1 MWTGTRG
8 RLSSWGRA
16 LVLLVVPLFL
26 IGPALLPGQ
35 RFLPQAPVQ
44 FEPLRSEYPDAAAA
58 ADVGSNRFTGDRIFP
73 ALSDQLELRR
83 RLSAGESWTWEEK
96 WGFGA
101 PLLGNT
107 IHGPYYPPNA
117 LALLLPPD
125 RAAGWLALASLFL
138 AGLGT
143 WLFLARRGLPE
154 AACLVGALAFQGTGW
169 GVVNLHYS
177 MKVDAALWL
186 PWCLWALDGFRR
198 GDRRGLPILT
208 LCAGAALLAGFPP
221 IAGFT
226 LAAVAV
232 VATLWALGDAIG
244 GRGAQR
250 TLVRASA
257 PIAALWLGVLL
268 ASIQLVPTAAAAF
281 DSPRGTPTPE
291 RVAFQSLPLAT
302 LATAAVP
309 DAFAAPTVDPPT
321 HLPLAAW
328 IAPSDRGDAALLA
341 NGLEWNTHPGSA
353 VFVLAFIGLLVA
365 GRRALVP
372 FALGALAFAWAQ
384 DWPGMRTLY
393 HLPGLNGGAPTRAL
407 SVAWFAWVWLAALG
421 VERLLQE
428 RARRARTIAA
438 TVASALALV
447 AVAVREFGLP
457 SAERFESV
465 LATRFALDADAVR
478 TLLPSA
484 ATTAAF
490 EHLAGG
496 LALAGVSFAL
506 VAAGVWALRLVRG
519 AGPLALVVPVVLAL
533 ATEVGVT
540 SRPHVLPRD
549 LGGIDIF
556 PSSTA
561 IEAVTRA
568 AGEGR
573 VLRWAPGGVGDLI
586 ALARPNMLQAYGI
599 RDVSAYLAFQQ
610 SATTAWFEAI
620 DPRMREGDGVARLP
634 ALHLL
639 DDPRLDRAGVT
650 CILAREPL
658 LHERLTLEYDADGF
672 YVHRR
677 RNDLPPAEWI
687 AEPPGETSARNR
699 AERARM
705 FGALL
710 SLLAVLVW
718 VLWVHRLARRV
729 QADGPQTDRTVNPT
743 TRTRV
748 AP

>member
-1 MWTGTRG
+1 MWTGNRG

-26 IGPALLPGQ
+26 IGPSLLPGQ

-44 FEPLRSEYPDAAAA
+44 YEPLRSEYPDAAEA
-58 ADVGSNRFTGDRIFP
+58 ADTGSNRFTGDRVFP
-73 ALSDQLELRR
+73 ALSDQIELRR
-83 RLSAGESWTWEEK
+83 RLGSGTSWTWEEK

-117 LALLLPPD
+117 LGLVLAPD
-125 RAAGWLALASLFL
+125 RAAGWLAILSLFL

-143 WLFLARRGLPE
+143 WLFLWRRGLTE
-154 AACLVGALAFQGTGW
+154 VACLVGALAYQGTGW
-169 GVVNLHYS
+169 GVVNLHYA

-186 PWCLWALDGFRR
+186 PWCLWALHGFRS
-198 GDRRGLPILT
+198 GDRRGLPLLA
-208 LCAGAALLAGFPP
+208 LCAAAAALAGFPP

-232 VATLWALGDAIG
+232 AATLWALGDALG
-244 GRGAQR
+244 GSSAR
-250 TLVRASA
+250 TAVVRATA

-268 ASIQLVPTAAAAF
+268 ASIQLVPTAAAALE
-281 DSPRGTPTPE
+281 SPRGTPTPE
-291 RVAFQSLPLAT
+291 RVAFQALPFAT

-309 DAFAAPTVDPPT
+309 DPFAAPTVDPPA

-328 IAPSDRGDAALLA
+328 IAQSDRGDAALLA

-353 VFVLAFIGLLVA
+353 AYVLALIGLLVA
-365 GRRALVP
+365 GRRALLP

-384 DWPGMRTLY
+384 DWPGMRVLY
-393 HLPGLNGGAPTRAL
+393 HFPGLNGGAPTRAL

-421 VERLLQE
+421 VDRLVGE
-428 RARRARTIAA
+428 DSRRVRTVAA
-438 TVASALALV
+438 VLASALALG
-447 AVAVREFGLP
+447 AVAVRTFGLP
-457 SAERFESV
+457 SAERFESA
-465 LATRFALDADAVR
+465 LAERFAIDAQAVR
-478 TLLPSA
+478 SLLPSE

-490 EHLAGG
+490 EHFAGG

-506 VAAGVWALRLVRG
+506 VAAGALALRCVRG
-519 AGPLALVVPVVLAL
+519 AGPLALAVPILLAL
-533 ATEVGVT
+533 ATEVSVT
-540 SRPHVLPRD
+540 SRPHLLPRD
-549 LGGIDIF
+549 LGGIEVF
-556 PSSTA
+556 PRSNA
-561 IEAVTRA
+561 LDAVARA

-573 VLRWAPGGVGDLI
+573 VLRWAPGGVGDVI
-586 ALARPNMLQAYGI
+586 QLARPNMLQVYGV
-599 RDVSAYLAFQQ
+599 RDISAYLAFQQ
-610 SATTAWFEAI
+610 SATTQWFEAI

-639 DDPRLDRAGVT
+639 DDPRLDRAGIT

-677 RNDLPPAEWI
+677 RNDLPPSEWI
-687 AEPPGETSARNR
+687 GEPPGAESARDR
-699 AERARM
+699 AERART

-710 SLLAVLVW
+710 SLLGVLIW
-718 VLWVHRLARRV
+718 VVWVHRLARR
-729 QADGPQTDRTVNPT
+729 GRTDTEALDATV
-743 TRTRV
+743 
-748 AP
+748 AS